1 MDSTVDK
8 MAFFLLLITRSGHFD
23 CINYIIPSFS
33 SEDGNRIIKKPEL
46 IPFLPSKFSQKG
58 KRGGAPF
65 PLHYIYWT
73 SRHQSWLNVKKKP
86 KKLFFSKLVDLLSTV
101 YKTVYTCIT
110 PSKHA
115 KPKSMLYIPPSKEIT
130 RQPQIQARRS
140 VYHQPPPTPTW
151 LLFHHV
157 LAHNPEVTKSYP
169 KNNEICIRNQ
179 VMWIHQ
185 VIKNYSAIY
194 LFIYH
199 IYSTHSRAQGA
210 PYLPFFFFSFFL
222 KMWFEWNL
230 TPKTANHTWT
240 NIYWNVQ
247 GSHPSELSC
256 KKPCFTQ
263 EKGAF
268 TSSCLNNCL
277 AVDADTIM
285 RRAAGD
291 IKPSSTALSIKDS
304 SEL

>member
-23 CINYIIPSFS
+23 YIKYIIPSFS

-73 SRHQSWLNVKKKP
+73 SRHQSWLNAKKKP

-110 PSKHA
+110 PSKQA

-157 LAHNPEVTKSYP
+157 LAHNPEVTKKLP
-169 KNNEICIRNQ
+169 KKQWDMYTESGYVNPPGNKKLQC
-179 VMWIHQ
+179 H
-185 VIKNYSAIY
+185 
-194 LFIYH
+194 LFIH
-199 IYSTHSRAQGA
+199 
-210 PYLPFFFFSFFL
+210 
-222 KMWFEWNL
+222 
-230 TPKTANHTWT
+230 
-240 NIYWNVQ
+240 
-247 GSHPSELSC
+247 LSY
-256 KKPCFTQ
+256 
-263 EKGAF
+263 
-268 TSSCLNNCL
+268 
-277 AVDADTIM
+277 I
-285 RRAAGD
+285 
-291 IKPSSTALSIKDS
+291 
-304 SEL
+304 